1 MASAINGT
9 NIVLY
14 EYDSSAEYFLNGG
27 VSQGTILG
35 NTYYELNRTQI
46 AGTASNF
53 TLSTDGTLGRFITDA
68 NDPSQTTIPS
78 GTWTFNSYF
87 SITSSYAGASIYYQL
102 FTFDGTS
109 FTSVAISSS
118 TNLTSTSATLY
129 TTSMTVPLTS
139 ISATDRVMVQVFV
152 TGLDGRTITFYTQG
166 NNPSSTN
173 TTFALGTPFG
183 AATNCS
189 FESSTE
195 QVEVTSQSSAWFREY
210 KNDVST
216 WSVTCDGFISM
227 TGYSYLALLQKQLNR
242 EPVAVK
248 FSINN
253 DNGDG
258 SGTYGYSIF
267 TGTANITSISLNGP
281 VEAAS
286 TYSVSLQG
294 TGAYSITGTT
304 VIDGGTS
311 ISTTSVEMF
320 TYTAA
325 GGETTITWS
334 GALGLSCISVTRG
347 GIEVRTINTS
357 GTPTG
362 ENVTFNSSTGVLTFA
377 SARAL
382 ESDEFVR
389 AIFK

>member
-1 MASAINGT
+1 MATAINGT

-27 VSQGTILG
+27 TSQGTISG
-35 NTYYELNRTQI
+35 NQYYELSRTQV
-46 AGTASNF
+46 AGTATNF
-53 TLSTDGTLGRFITDA
+53 TLSSDGTLGRFITDA
-68 NDPSQTTIPS
+68 NDPAQNTIPS
-78 GTWTFNSYF
+78 GTWTISSYF
-87 SITSSYAGASIYYQL
+87 SITSSFTGASIYYQL
-102 FTFDGTS
+102 FTYDGSS

-118 TNLTSTSATLY
+118 TSLTSTSATLY
-129 TTSMTVPLTS
+129 TTSMTVPSTA
-139 ISATDRVMVQVFV
+139 ISATDRIMIQVFV

-173 TTFALGTPFG
+173 TTFAIGTPFG

-189 FESSTE
+189 FESSTD

-210 KNDVST
+210 KNDITT
-216 WSVTCDGFISM
+216 WTVTCDGLISM
-227 TGYSYLALLQKQLNR
+227 SGYSYLALMQKQLNR
-242 EPVAVK
+242 ESISIK

-267 TGTANITSISLNGP
+267 TGNANITSISLSGP
-281 VEAAS
+281 VENVS

-294 TGAYSITGTT
+294 TGPYSITGTT
-304 VIDGGTS
+304 IIDGGTS

-334 GALGLSCISVTRG
+334 GAL
-347 GIEVRTINTS
+347 
-357 GTPTG
+357 
-362 ENVTFNSSTGVLTFA
+362 
-377 SARAL
+377 
-382 ESDEFVR
+382 
-389 AIFK
+389 AIVAPVEL

>member
-1 MASAINGT
+1 MATAINGT

-27 VSQGTILG
+27 TSQGTISG
-35 NTYYELNRTQI
+35 NQYYELSRTQV
-46 AGTASNF
+46 AGTATNF
-53 TLSTDGTLGRFITDA
+53 TLSSDGTLGRFITDA
-68 NDPSQTTIPS
+68 NDPAQNTIPS
-78 GTWTFNSYF
+78 GTWTISSYF
-87 SITSSYAGASIYYQL
+87 SITSSFAGASIYYQL
-102 FTFDGTS
+102 FTYDGSS

-118 TNLTSTSATLY
+118 TSLTSTSATLY
-129 TTSMTVPLTS
+129 TTSMTVPSTA
-139 ISATDRVMVQVFV
+139 ISATDRIMVQVFV
-152 TGLDGRTITFYTQG
+152 TGLSGRTITFYTQG

-173 TTFALGTPFG
+173 TTFAIGTPFG

-195 QVEVTSQSSAWFREY
+195 QVEVTSQTSAWFREY
-210 KNDVST
+210 KNDVTT
-216 WSVTCDGFISM
+216 WTVTCDGLISM
-227 TGYSYLALLQKQLNR
+227 SGYSYLALMQKQLNR
-242 EPVAVK
+242 ESISVK

-267 TGTANITSISLNGP
+267 TGNANITSISLSGP
-281 VEAAS
+281 VENVS

-294 TGAYSITGTT
+294 TGPYSITGTT
-304 VIDGGTS
+304 IIDGGTT

-325 GGETTITWS
+325 GGETTVTWS

-347 GIEVRTINTS
+347 GVEVRTINTS

-362 ENVTFNSSTGVLTFA
+362 EDVTFNSSTGVLTFA
-377 SARAL
+377 TARPL
-382 ESDEFVR
+382 EADEFVR

>member
-9 NIVLY
+9 NIILY
-14 EYDSSAEYFLNGG
+14 EFDNSASYYLNGG
-27 VSQGTILG
+27 VSQGTISG
-35 NTYYELNRTQI
+35 YQYYELSRTQI
-46 AGTASNF
+46 AGTATNF
-53 TLSTDGTLGRFITDA
+53 TLSSDGSLGRFITDV
-68 NDPSQTTIPS
+68 NDPSQNSIPS
-78 GTWTFNSYF
+78 GTWTFNTYF
-87 SITSSYAGASIYYQL
+87 SITSSFAGASIYYHL
-102 FTFDGTS
+102 YKYNGTNFDL
-109 FTSVAISSS
+109 VATSSS
-118 TNLTSTSATLY
+118 TSLTSTSATLY
-129 TTSMTVPLTS
+129 TTTMSVPTTVMS
-139 ISATDRVMVQVFV
+139 STDRFAVQIIAA
-152 TGLDGRTITFYTQG
+152 GLDGRTITLYTQG
-166 NNPSSTN
+166 NNPAYAA
-173 TTFALGTPFG
+173 TTFAVGTPFG
-183 AATNCS
+183 AATNCT
-189 FESSTE
+189 FETTTE
-195 QVEVTSQSSAWFREY
+195 QVEVTSQTSAWFREY

-216 WSVTCDGFISM
+216 WSVTCDGLISM
-227 TGYSYLALLQKQLNR
+227 SGYSYLALMQKQLNK
-242 EPVAVK
+242 EPISIK

-253 DNGDG
+253 DNADG

-267 TGTANITSISLNGP
+267 TGTANITSISLSGP
-281 VEAAS
+281 LENVS

-320 TYTAA
+320 TYIAA

-347 GIEVRTINTS
+347 GVEVRTINTS

-362 ENVTFNSSTGVLTFA
+362 EDVTFNSSTGVLTFA